1 LATFLE
7 LVNGVLSDLQ
17 EPVIT
22 DVTSTAGV
30 QTAAVN
36 AVLKATTEIY
46 LRGEEWPFLYASTTQ
61 ALTQGQSTYTLVTGY
76 IKADLDTFV
85 LEPVDLIT
93 NGTFVSNVTSWT
105 DSSTGTGSIAHTTDG
120 NGGMRLNA
128 GSSGVAIGVQ
138 AVTTIVGKP
147 YRVSGRTLTGT
158 ITLNIGT
165 TSNGTEI
172 TTEDLAI
179 GNLGD
184 GEYFDVVFTPTAAT
198 TYISF
203 THAANANYDVDLV
216 EVREDLTPQVLQEKS
231 YEDMVQNFTKGLH
244 WISEDDLG
252 TPKYVAKTHNDSFLV
267 YPVPARSSYKVVYS
281 GWVMPSDMAVN
292 ADTPSVPDRY
302 RFIIIEKAKWSILQ
316 LRSDQQASAAAGSE
330 YEKWYGY
337 MENDLLPKK
346 PDARAT

>member
-1 LATFLE
+1 MATFLT
-7 LVNGVLSDLQ
+7 LVNDVLVDLQ

-36 AVLKATTEIY
+36 AVLRACREIY
-46 LRGEEWPFLYASTTQ
+46 LEEEEWPFLYSQTTDNLVQGQGSYDLAST
-61 ALTQGQSTYTLVTGY
+61 Y
-76 IKADLDTFV
+76 IKADYDTFV

-93 NGTFVSNVTSWT
+93 NGTFASNVTSWT

-120 NGGMRLNA
+120 NGRMRLNA

-172 TTEDLAI
+172 SSTDLII
-179 GNLGD
+179 GSLGD
-184 GEYFDVVFTPTAAT
+184 GEYFDVEFTPTAVT

-203 THAANANYDVDLV
+203 THSTNANYDVDLV
-216 EVREDLTPQVLQEKS
+216 EVRESLEPRVLKEKS
-231 YEDMVQNFTKGLH
+231 YEELIQQYTKGLY

-252 TPKYVAKTHNDSFLV
+252 TPEFVAKTLDDKYLI
-267 YPVPARSSYKVVYS
+267 YPVPARSSYKITYS
-281 GWVMPSDMAVN
+281 AWLFPTDMSVN
-292 ADTPSVPDRY
+292 ASTPSIPDRY
-302 RFIIIEKAKWSILQ
+302 QDMITAKAKWYILQ
-316 LRSDQQASAAAGSE
+316 LRSDQQAAAAILSD
-330 YEKWYGY
+330 YEKWLDR
-337 MENDLLPKK
+337 MRTDLMPKK
-346 PDARAT
+346 PHARAV